1 MLQQSWAWRRLFAK
15 VQRMNGGPCRSIRH
29 VEDVR
34 VRARSFC
41 IDQERE
47 RSRRRP
53 RIMNLIGP
61 TRRPEIDEY
70 AIKFIIGAIAA
81 KTLAKRS
88 P

>member
-1 MLQQSWAWRRLFAK
+1 
-15 VQRMNGGPCRSIRH
+15 
-29 VEDVR
+29 
-34 VRARSFC
+34 
-41 IDQERE
+41 
-47 RSRRRP
+47 
-53 RIMNLIGP
+53 MNLIGP

>member
-1 MLQQSWAWRRLFAK
+1 MAWRLFFAK
-15 VQRMNGGPCRSIRH
+15 VQRTNGGPCRSIRH

-34 VRARSFC
+34 VRARDRFC

-47 RSRRRP
+47 HSRRRP

-61 TRRPEIDEY
+61 PRRPEIDGY